1 MPNPGR
7 AAGTP
12 VARRGAVSTRPG
24 RSTRHGSDGMRRKRY
39 RAVPDPGKAAGSG
52 RRGLAVG
59 MLPSR
64 WTAKR
69 SDGVR
74 PETRRAVPGRG
85 KAAGSGCQVRAVSMP
100 PGARPTEA
108 EWHVGGSIPVRP
120 RPQVEHDRGRLNH
133 NLSCRNEG
141 SRACRT
147 ARGF

>member
-85 KAAGSGCQVRAVSMP
+85 KAAGWRVTGRDTAPCR
-100 PGARPTEA
+100 T
-108 EWHVGGSIPVRP
+108 
-120 RPQVEHDRGRLNH
+120 RGRPLGPF
-133 NLSCRNEG
+133 RPG
-141 SRACRT
+141 
-147 ARGF
+147 